1 MAPERRSKAGFI
13 LPSIHGTCTQ
23 PMRRKGPNG
32 YVTEACGKRNVK
44 ELPDGIQVCLGCFNK
59 AQRHA
64 EVEAKADKIRA
75 KVEAQVISIRSRG
88 VEAAIQENNGFPTG
102 FIVVDPTQLLKVFNK
117 LRVVAVNQAPAVT
130 PRRRVKVSAR

>member
-1 MAPERRSKAGFI
+1 
-13 LPSIHGTCTQ
+13 
-23 PMRRKGPNG
+23 MRRKGPNG

-102 FIVVDPTQLLKVFNK
+102 IHCRRPDSASQGVQ
-117 LRVVAVNQAPAVT
+117 QAPGGCRQSS
-130 PRRRVKVSAR
+130 PGGNSSPEG